1 MGRSDDE
8 ELIRARLAYLGAG
21 RRGLGDPRRGVVDD
35 DAPASQPPASA
46 PVPPLLPRF
55 RVQLRHVAVV
65 ALLVLIGIGVS
76 FATLGRSSATVV
88 PVEPVVV
95 STAAP
100 AAAVSTTDGPSSSAP
115 LRVHVAGE
123 VRSPGVV
130 LVSPGAIVQD
140 AIESAGGLTK
150 EADPALLNL
159 AAQLAD
165 GMQIVVGSSQ
175 SPAGEIVG
183 EATATQGLLVN
194 LNTATAEQLE
204 ELPGVGPVTAAA
216 IVAWRAESGPFSA
229 VDDLQEVSGIGP
241 KTYEQLRELVTI

>member
-1 MGRSDDE
+1 MGRSDAE

-21 RRGLGDPRRGVVDD
+21 RRGLGEPRRGVVE
-35 DAPASQPPASA
+35 DAAPTSPPQTSTPAA
-46 PVPPLLPRF
+46 PGSPRF
-55 RVQLRHVAVV
+55 PVQLRHVAVV
-65 ALLVLIGIGVS
+65 ALLVLVGIGVS
-76 FATLGRSSATVV
+76 LATLGRSSATEV

-95 STAAP
+95 TSGSPVAPTPSAAG
-100 AAAVSTTDGPSSSAP
+100 ASSAP

-130 LVSPGAIVQD
+130 LVSPGAIVLD
-140 AIESAGGLTK
+140 AIEAAGGLTK

-159 AAQLAD
+159 AARVAD
-165 GMQIVVGSSQ
+165 GVQIVVGSSR

-183 EATATQGLLVN
+183 EATATQGMLVN
-194 LNTATAEQLE
+194 LNTATAAQLE

-216 IVAWRAESGPFSA
+216 IIAWREESGPFSA